1 MGKMKI
7 IEVVAAVIKFKN
19 KFFCVQR
26 GEHKYDYL
34 SYKFEFPG
42 GKLENNETPKEAL
55 IREIRE
61 ELDYSIKVGKQLVI
75 VNHQYPHFQLRMSA
89 YLCHASD
96 TNFVLK
102 EHVQHKWMERKQL
115 MNLDW
120 AAADIP
126 IVQMLVD
133 TDLGL

>member
-1 MGKMKI
+1 MKRV
-7 IEVVAAVIKFKN
+7 EVVAAVIKFKN

-34 SYKFEFPG
+34 SYKFEFPV

-75 VNHQYPHFQLRMSA
+75 VNHKYPHFQLRMSA

>member
-1 MGKMKI
+1 MLLNTYRMLSCFSLIRLNRWNEKSWSCSCSHKI
-7 IEVVAAVIKFKN
+7 QEQ
-19 KFFCVQR
+19 FFCVQR

-102 EHVQHKWMERKQL
+102 EHVQHK
-115 MNLDW
+115 
-120 AAADIP
+120 
-126 IVQMLVD
+126 
-133 TDLGL
+133 

>member
-1 MGKMKI
+1 M
-7 IEVVAAVIKFKN
+7 
-19 KFFCVQR
+19 
-26 GEHKYDYL
+26 
-34 SYKFEFPG
+34 
-42 GKLENNETPKEAL
+42 ENNETPKEAL

-61 ELDYSIKVGKQLVI
+61 ELDYSIKVSKKLVT
-75 VNHQYPHFQLRMSA
+75 VDRQYPHFQLIMSA
-89 YLCHASD
+89 YLCHVSD

-102 EHVQHKWMERKQL
+102 EHVQYKWLERKRL
-115 MNLDW
+115 IELDW

>member
-1 MGKMKI
+1 MKKV
-7 IEVVAAVIKFKN
+7 EVVAAVIKFKN

-26 GEHKYDYL
+26 GEHKYDQL

-102 EHVQHKWMERKQL
+102 EHVQHKWIERKQL
-115 MNLDW
+115 MELDW